1 MEMEVITKWCYK
13 SYFNCR
19 EQSLN
24 GNELKR
30 IFNCDISY
38 YNCREQTWIWVQ
50 LTKSR
55 WVLISPG
62 GGV

>member
-24 GNELKR
+24 GNGNGHKW

-38 YNCREQTWIWVQ
+38 Y
-50 LTKSR
+50 
-55 WVLISPG
+55 
-62 GGV
+62 